1 MCLQCTELSVTN
13 IPSAAATAAAA
24 STATS
29 QCDDASLNERPAS
42 SLHEPPGG
50 PSTSDACFQSDSPS
64 QHALSSLDP
73 RAAVP
78 RTASVNSARSSATP
92 RGASALTHNPSATE
106 RDAASSSSSSRGKP
120 LAESG
125 SQRSSEAETAVS
137 GSTNTQHSTHSDCS
151 SSSSSSSRGDSSHRQ
166 ETSGKIIHCHIDWDK
181 DDVGSHDVAVE
192 EETGAT
198 DSLPSNQVTDD
209 AQQKSY
215 VVLSVGLK
223 NGKVSGDL
231 TALPMCCS
239 MMLYVLLHYTGCN
252 NPARG
257 SFCAVFAEHFSH

>member
-1 MCLQCTELSVTN
+1 M
-13 IPSAAATAAAA
+13 
-24 STATS
+24 
-29 QCDDASLNERPAS
+29 
-42 SLHEPPGG
+42 
-50 PSTSDACFQSDSPS
+50 
-64 QHALSSLDP
+64 
-73 RAAVP
+73 P

-106 RDAASSSSSSRGKP
+106 RDAASSSSSSSRGKP

-137 GSTNTQHSTHSDCS
+137 GSTNTQHSTHSDCSS